1 MKVHM
6 GVNPIFRSVVEQH
19 EHNRKNVQTFARV
32 YMQVSSFLQ
41 GIKMEKIIYRWEERF
56 MQK

>member
-19 EHNRKNVQTFARV
+19 EHNGKNVHTFARV
-32 YMQVSSFLQ
+32 YMQVS
-41 GIKMEKIIYRWEERF
+41 
-56 MQK
+56 